1 MGDYFIVIE
10 SYDGASTAQNT
21 LKTDNITLKV
31 VEEPIIIEPEVFIE
45 DPIIL
50 PSFAEELEQ

>member
-31 VEEPIIIEPEVFIE
+31 VEVIIE
-45 DPIIL
+45 DLIIL
-50 PSFAEELEQ
+50 PSFAEELEL

>member
-31 VEEPIIIEPEVFIE
+31 IEPEVIIE
-45 DPIIL
+45 DLIIL
-50 PSFAEELEQ
+50 PSFAEELEL

>member
-31 VEEPIIIEPEVFIE
+31 VEEPEVIIE

-50 PSFAEELEQ
+50 PSFAEELEL